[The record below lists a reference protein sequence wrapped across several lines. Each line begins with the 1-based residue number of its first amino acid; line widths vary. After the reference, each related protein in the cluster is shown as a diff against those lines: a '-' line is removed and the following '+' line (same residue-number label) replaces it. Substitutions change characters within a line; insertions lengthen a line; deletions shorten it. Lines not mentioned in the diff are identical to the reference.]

1 MSDYLVNPAD
11 IVRIMEELTADNE
24 TLAGRI
30 EQLRQLQSELTGI
43 WEGEAEQSFQ
53 STMTNDISA
62 LESYHSLVQQYCLAL
77 QDIAAVYVETEL
89 DNLEKIES

>member
-11 IVRIMEELTADNE
+11 IARIMEELTADNE

-43 WEGEAEQSFQ
+43 WEGEAEQVFQ
-53 STMTNDISA
+53 SAMTNDISA
-62 LESYHSLVQQYCLAL
+62 LESYHALVQQYCLAL
-77 QDIAAVYVETEL
+77 QEIATEYAETEL